1 MWAISESFKKVKS
14 PIIMLFLK
22 ASIVSQHLTVRCQYM
37 VNSGLQ
43 VLVMDGK
50 VFAQRFTCVS
60 GYLVHMHVEQ
70 SLTRTNKSPCSHAL
84 KGPLRSN
91 SMVGG
96 WTYSSHAFLSGIL
109 LMCCRPQW
117 TRLPVGPAGRT
128 TQGPRTV
135 STSSDRPVLTVM
147 LMSHGFNYYSRCDNR
162 KVVFYFLLCP
172 F

>member
-84 KGPLRSN
+84 KGALRSN

-96 WTYSSHAFLSGIL
+96 WTYSSHAFLSGYAVDVLPSLVDTPASGPGWPDYAGSTYGI
-109 LMCCRPQW
+109 
-117 TRLPVGPAGRT
+117 RLVRPAGANCHA
-128 TQGPRTV
+128 
-135 STSSDRPVLTVM
+135 
-147 LMSHGFNYYSRCDNR
+147 HGHEI
-162 KVVFYFLLCP
+162 
-172 F
+172 